1 MLQENISEQNAF
13 MRLICGVA
21 LTSFGIG
28 RIAKNPSCT
37 VGRVMI
43 MAGAMKVAEGIYQY
57 CPIVAMTNPENEN
70 EGYAAPTCG
79 CEN

>member
-13 MRLICGVA
+13 MRLICGVT

-28 RIAKNPSCT
+28 RIARNPSCT

-57 CPIVAMTNPENEN
+57 CPIVAMTNPEKES